1 MKLRF
6 NLGAIVELNL
16 LPFPESQKIT
26 GKVISVTPDE
36 VEVCPQLRVHRNIIE
51 YDRLDTT
58 VSADAQY
65 TIHIKRKLI
74 AHWSYAKVVSLNNLG
89 VSVKDKTSLFLGPYD
104 VTIDDCTL
112 NHYDS
117 NGFFKGHGPYCGDIE
132 EEDSTIIIINPDIKN
147 FNDCN

>member
-16 LPFPESQKIT
+16 LTFPESQKIT

-36 VEVCPQLRVHRNIIE
+36 VEVCPQLRVYRNIIE

-74 AHWSYAKVVSLNNLG
+74 THWSYAKVLSLNNIG
-89 VSVKDKTSLFLGPYD
+89 VSVKDI
-104 VTIDDCTL
+104 TIEDCTL
-112 NHYDS
+112 NRYDS
-117 NGFFKGHGPYCGDIE
+117 TGFCKGTGEYCGDIE